1 MPRYAIIGAGM
12 MGREH
17 IANLALVPD
26 AELVAL
32 ADPDAGSREWSGREA
47 GDGVQ
52 IYNDYMDMMREV
64 RPDAVIIAAPNF
76 RHFEIVNDI
85 AEFGAALLIEK
96 PLATTVED
104 AEKLATVAE
113 TYPNIFWVGLEY
125 RYMPP
130 IAAFIEQV
138 HSGLTGPIK
147 MLTFREHRFPFLPK
161 VGNWNRFSENTGGT
175 LVEKCCHFFDLMR
188 VILQSDPVLV
198 YASGGM
204 DVNHLEE
211 RYDGRTPDIL
221 DNAYVLLDFENGA
234 RAVLELCMF
243 ANLTHQEERLHV
255 VGPEGRLS
263 VSIPEATLD
272 WSPLKGDGFNRKIDT
287 PAEALEAGD
296 HHGATY
302 FQLLDFHKTLTEYG
316 SETVTAEDGLW
327 SVRIGAASHQSIE
340 TGLPVKLSK

>member
-1 MPRYAIIGAGM
+1 MTTYAIIGAGM

-17 IANLALVPD
+17 IANLALVPC
-26 AELVAL
+26 AELIAL
-32 ADPDAGSREWSGREA
+32 ADPDAGSRKWSGHDA
-47 GDGVQ
+47 GEDVQ
-52 IYNDYMDMMREV
+52 VFEDYMTMMREV
-64 RPDAVIIAAPNF
+64 QPDAVIIAAPNF
-76 RHFEIVNDI
+76 RHFEIINDI

-104 AEKLATVAE
+104 AQQLAALAD
-113 TYPNIFWVGLEY
+113 TYPNLFWVGLEY

-130 IAAFIEQV
+130 ITAFIEQV
-138 HSGLTGPIK
+138 HSGLTGPVK

-175 LVEKCCHFFDLMR
+175 LIEKCCHFFDLMR
-188 VILQSDPVLV
+188 VILQSDPIRV

-204 DVNHLEE
+204 DVNHLDE
-211 RYDGRTPDIL
+211 RYEGRRPDIL
-221 DNAYVLLDFENGA
+221 DNAYVMLDFENGA

-263 VSIPEATLD
+263 VSIPEAILE
-272 WSPLKGDGFNRKIDT
+272 WSPLRGEGYSREIET
-287 PAEALEAGD
+287 PAEALSAGD

-302 FQLLDFHKTLTEYG
+302 FQLLDFHRALTEKG
-316 SETVTAEDGLW
+316 KATVTAEDGLW
-327 SVRIGAASHQSIE
+327 SVKIGGAAHQSIE
-340 TGLPVKLSK
+340 TGLPVHIGE